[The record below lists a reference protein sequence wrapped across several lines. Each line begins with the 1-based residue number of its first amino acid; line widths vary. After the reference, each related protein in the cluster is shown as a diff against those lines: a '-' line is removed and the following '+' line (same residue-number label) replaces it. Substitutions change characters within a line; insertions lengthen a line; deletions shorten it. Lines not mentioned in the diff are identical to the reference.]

1 MRDPRSRFAAVIIV
15 MIGLLS
21 LPGVASASPQELHYR
36 QAVQGGFTTQ
46 AACDASRIGRND
58 PPDLISAPSCD
69 YNSANMTW
77 SYGYRYLID

>member
-1 MRDPRSRFAAVIIV
+1 MHNWHLRLVAAAVAV
-15 MIGLLS
+15 IGFVSLS
-21 LPGVASASPQELHYR
+21 GVANASPQGLDYR

-58 PPDLISAPSCD
+58 PPDLITAPSCD
-69 YNSANMTW
+69 FNGVSW